1 VLRNSAKIA
10 APIKFA
16 IAVGGP
22 VPPSTELFPLPSN
35 AMPLTPELQSL
46 KYTMAQNQVV
56 LVDTITMR
64 VIDVIRQ

>member
-1 VLRNSAKIA
+1 
-10 APIKFA
+10 
-16 IAVGGP
+16 
-22 VPPSTELFPLPSN
+22 
-35 AMPLTPELQSL
+35 MPLTPELQSL